1 MNIYDFIELLFVIG
15 VLVLIAYVVVFA
27 YKIVRA
33 AKRWWILQ
41 RRGTAWLKLK

>member
-15 VLVLIAYVVVFA
+15 VLVLIAYVVVFV

-33 AKRWWILQ
+33 P
-41 RRGTAWLKLK
+41 RG